1 MRIEDYGLIGD
12 TETAA
17 LVGRN
22 GSIDWACFPR
32 FDSNACFARLLGTSE
47 HGYWSLAPVDEV
59 RRCSRSYRPGTLV
72 LDSEVETEGGALRFT
87 DCMPRRGDTPDLVR
101 RVECLRGEV
110 KVRMELVV
118 RFDYGRMAPW
128 VHRVEDALLFVAGPD
143 ALVLR
148 SDEPT
153 RGEGL
158 TTVAEFTLRKGER
171 RSFVLT
177 WFPSHHEP
185 PRALHVD
192 REIGKTEQFWRE
204 WSGKCTLQGPDRD
217 AVLSSLIV
225 LKALTYAPT
234 GGIVA
239 SPTTSLPEAPGGARN
254 WDYRYCWLRDATFTL
269 SALMYAGYRA
279 EAEAWRDWLL
289 RAVAGDVSKLQIM
302 YGVAGERMLAE
313 RTLPWLPGYEGA
325 KPVRIGNAA
334 ADQLQLDVY
343 GEVMDALFQARSLGA
358 PPGEWS
364 WRLQLELLGYLE
376 GQWHREDQ
384 GIWEVRGGP
393 RQFTYS
399 KMMAWLAFDRGVR
412 SIESGGLEGPVERF
426 RAARDQLHEQICKQA
441 WSSRKRAF
449 TQSYGSEDLD
459 ASVLLLP
466 LTGFLPATDP
476 RVRDTVA
483 AIERELLD
491 GGLVR
496 RYVSHDGLGGKEGV
510 FLACSFWLADVYS
523 LLGRRDDARALFDR
537 LLALRNDLGLLAEEY
552 DPGTRRQLGNFP
564 QAFSHL
570 ALVHTAL
577 NLAHQS
583 KGPAAHRAAQGD
595 PRRP

>member
-32 FDSNACFARLLGTSE
+32 FDSNACFARLLGTGE
-47 HGYWSLAPVDEV
+47 HGYWSLAPAGAV
-59 RRCSRSYRPGTLV
+59 RRSSRSYRPGTLV
-72 LDSEVETEGGALRFT
+72 LDSEVETEGGVLRFT
-87 DCMPRRGDTPDLVR
+87 DCMPWRGLTPDIVR

-128 VHRVEDALLFVAGPD
+128 VHSVGDGLVFVAGPD

-148 SDEPT
+148 SDEPA

-158 TTVAEFTLRKGER
+158 KTVAEFTLRKGEK

-177 WFPSHHEP
+177 WFPSHEKP
-185 PRALHVD
+185 PRRLIAD
-192 REIGKTEQFWRE
+192 DEIDKTEQSWRE
-204 WSGKCTLQGPDRD
+204 WSGRCTHEGVDHE
-217 AVLSSLIV
+217 AVQSSLIV

-239 SPTTSLPEAPGGARN
+239 APTTSLPEAPGGSRN

-269 SALMYAGYRA
+269 SALMFAGYRA

-289 RAVAGDVSKLQIM
+289 RAAAGDVSKLQIM
-302 YGVAGERMLAE
+302 YGVAGERMVPE
-313 RTLPWLPGYEGA
+313 RTLSWLPGYEGA

-334 ADQLQLDVY
+334 AEQLQLDVY
-343 GEVMDALFQARSLGA
+343 GEVMDALFQARRLGA
-358 PPGEWS
+358 PLEEWS
-364 WRLQLELLGYLE
+364 WSLQRQLLGHLE
-376 GQWHREDQ
+376 GQWHKEDR

-399 KMMAWLAFDRGVR
+399 KMMAWVAFDRGVR
-412 SIESGGLEGPVERF
+412 SIETGGLEGPIDRF

-441 WSSRKRAF
+441 WSSQKRAF

-483 AIERELLD
+483 AIERELLE

-496 RYVSHDGLGGKEGV
+496 RYAGDDGLGGKEGA
-510 FLACSFWLADVYS
+510 FLACSFWLADVYC
-523 LLGRRDDARALFDR
+523 LLGRRDDARALFDK
-537 LLALRNDLGLLAEEY
+537 LLGLRNDLGLLAEEY
-552 DPGTRRQLGNFP
+552 DVGQKRQLGNFP

-570 ALVHTAL
+570 ALVNTAL
-577 NLAHQS
+577 NLAHHT
-583 KGPAAHRAAQGD
+583 KGPAAHRAAKGD
-595 PRRP
+595 PRR